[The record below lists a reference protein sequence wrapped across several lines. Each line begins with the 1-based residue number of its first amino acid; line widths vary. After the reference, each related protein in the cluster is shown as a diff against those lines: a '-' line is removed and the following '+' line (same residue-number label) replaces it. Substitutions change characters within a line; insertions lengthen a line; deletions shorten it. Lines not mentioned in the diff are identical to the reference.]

1 MGKFLAR
8 NLLGG
13 QIVVW
18 QSALR
23 FELGHASHEHQRTS
37 TIVKNVLFIQ
47 HGETD
52 KPGLLH
58 DVLTGRGVGLQVVRP
73 YLGEQ
78 VPESLDGFVG
88 LAVGGGGQGVYEQD
102 KYPYL
107 TAEISLIRRAAAAE
121 RPVIGLCLGGQLMAA
136 SLGADVRRGPVK
148 EIGFFP
154 VELDPITDYDPL
166 FCGLPKSFVTTHWHG
181 DIFDVPPGGMRLGRS
196 ALTPNQLF
204 RYGHALYGLQFHLEM
219 TPEILAEMVDES
231 RGDLAAMGLDADA
244 LAGQA
249 WECLPGI
256 RELAT
261 TVFSRWADFL

>member
-1 MGKFLAR
+1 MK
-8 NLLGG
+8 
-13 QIVVW
+13 
-18 QSALR
+18 
-23 FELGHASHEHQRTS
+23 T
-37 TIVKNVLFIQ
+37 VLFIQ
-47 HGETD
+47 HGDTD
-52 KPGLLH
+52 KPGLLQ
-58 DVLTGRGVGLQVVRP
+58 DVLTSRGIGLRVIRP
-73 YLGEQ
+73 DRGDP
-78 VPESLDGFVG
+78 VPGVLDGFSG

-107 TAEISLIRRAAAAE
+107 TDEIALIRHAAASE

-136 SLGADVRRGPVK
+136 GLGADVRRGPAR

-181 DIFDVPPGGMRLGRS
+181 DVFDVPAGGMRLGRS
-196 ALTPNQLF
+196 ELTPNQLF

-219 TPEILAEMVDES
+219 TPEILSEMVEES
-231 RGDLAAMGLDADA
+231 RGDLTALGLDPDV
-244 LAGQA
+244 LAHQA
-249 WECLPGI
+249 RECLPGI

>member
-1 MGKFLAR
+1 MAVICWVQNGLSAR
-8 NLLGG
+8 R
-13 QIVVW
+13 
-18 QSALR
+18 S
-23 FELGHASHEHQRTS
+23 S
-37 TIVKNVLFIQ
+37 TNVKKVLFIQ
-47 HGETD
+47 HGDTD
-52 KPGLLH
+52 KPGILQ
-58 DVLTGRGVGLQVVRP
+58 DVLESRGVGLQIVRP
-73 YLGEQ
+73 YLGER
-78 VPESLDGFVG
+78 VPDSVGSFVG
-88 LAVGGGGQGVYEQD
+88 LAVGGGGQGVYERD

-107 TAEISLIRRAAAAE
+107 TDEIALIRQAAADE
-121 RPVIGLCLGGQLMAA
+121 RPVLGLCLGGQLLAA

-231 RGDLAAMGLDADA
+231 REDLNAMGLDADL
-244 LAGQA
+244 LAAQA
-249 WECLPGI
+249 RECLPGI
-256 RELAT
+256 RELAG